1 MEDEER
7 SQESELATEEQE
19 RRAFN
24 GSKQRIGVAT
34 NRIGVSTEI
43 SNKQKRMNLQVA
55 FICENLLDKT
65 ETFAVTVDGR
75 CLNFK
80 GRSFEVPC
88 EVEMLGWRKFEKL
101 WS

>member
-7 SQESELATEEQE
+7 SQEGELATEEQE
-19 RRAFN
+19 RRAFD
-24 GSKQRIGVAT
+24 GSKQRIAVAT
-34 NRIGVSTEI
+34 NGTGVSTEI

-55 FICENLLDKT
+55 VICENLSDKT
-65 ETFAVTVDGR
+65 ETVAVTVGVR

-88 EVEMLGWRKFEKL
+88 EVEVLGWRKVEKL